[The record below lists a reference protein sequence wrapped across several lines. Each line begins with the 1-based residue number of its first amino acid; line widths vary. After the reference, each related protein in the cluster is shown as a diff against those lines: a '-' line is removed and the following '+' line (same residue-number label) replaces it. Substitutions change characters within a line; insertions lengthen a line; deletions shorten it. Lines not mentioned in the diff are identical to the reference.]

1 MTTPEE
7 PRRFPKIGV
16 MYDFRLP
23 DRPDEQRSWADFADA
38 TLTTARELD
47 ALGVDGLWLTEHHF
61 ISDGYLPALMPMAA
75 ALAATTS
82 HCDIGTSVLLAPL
95 QHPVALAE
103 AAAVVDNLSRGRLIL
118 GLGLGYRGDELA
130 AFGVRKQE
138 RARRMEETLQ
148 VLFQAWGPDKLAGG
162 GEFVDLPAVEVHP
175 KPVQQPIRLWL
186 GARSEPAARRAGRYA
201 AGVII
206 GQDTELRHTFRDTAQ
221 AQGRDTAGLEIA
233 QIRSTVVPEL
243 IGTDHLDQ
251 VSAGLEW
258 RSSRYQDW
266 YSTAADLPQDRQFV
280 SPGTATESA
289 IRTLDEELQQ
299 LAELAAAGVT
309 YVIYHGTAPGVDPAV
324 YLPLWSR
331 LISETR

>member
-1 MTTPEE
+1 MP
-7 PRRFPKIGV
+7 RFPKIGV

-23 DRPDEQRSWADFADA
+23 DRADERRSWADFAHA
-38 TLTTARELD
+38 TLSVAQELD
-47 ALGVDGLWLTEHHF
+47 GLGVDGLWLTEHHF
-61 ISDGYLPALMPMAA
+61 ISDGYLPSLMPMAA

-130 AFGVRKQE
+130 AFGVRKEE
-138 RARRMEETLQ
+138 RARRMNETLQ
-148 VLFQAWGPDKLAGG
+148 VLVQSWGPGPLDFD
-162 GEFVDLPAVEVHP
+162 GEFFQLPAVDVQP
-175 KPVQQPIRLWL
+175 KPVQRPIRLWL
-186 GARSEPAARRAGRYA
+186 GARAEPAAKRAGRFA
-201 AGVII
+201 SGVII
-206 GQDTELRHTFRDTAQ
+206 GQDTELRRTFRDTAQ
-221 AQGRDTAGLEIA
+221 SLGRDVSALEVA
-233 QIRSTVVPEL
+233 QLRSTVVPEL
-243 IGTDHLDQ
+243 IGIDHLDE
-251 VSAGLEW
+251 VSAGLHW
-258 RSSRYQDW
+258 RSSRYQQW
-266 YSTAADLPQDRQFV
+266 YATAGDLPQDREFV

-289 IRTLDEELQQ
+289 TRTLDEELQQ

-309 YVIYHGTAPGVDPAV
+309 YVIYHGTAPGVDPKV